1 MMRGGGKLT
10 EDLLV
15 KINVNGKIHE
25 DKIPSGLKLI
35 DYLREYCGL
44 TGTKKSCGEGEC
56 GACSVLVDG
65 RLVYSCIMFA
75 VQADGKKIVT
85 IEGLGMDGEL
95 HPIQQAFIE
104 AGAIQCGFCTPG
116 MVLATKALLDRT
128 TDPSE
133 QQIYEALSGNLC
145 RCTGYTKIID
155 AVKNAAK
162 KMRSEG
168 LSTS

>member
-1 MMRGGGKLT
+1 MIRNV
-10 EDLLV
+10 LV
-15 KINVNGKIHE
+15 KIIVNGKVHE
-25 DKIPSGLKLI
+25 DLIPSGLKLV

-65 RLVYSCIMFA
+65 VLVYSCIMFA
-75 VQADGKKIVT
+75 VQADGKKVVT
-85 IEGLGMDGEL
+85 IEGLSRNGEL

-116 MVLATKALLDRT
+116 MILATKALIDT
-128 TDPSE
+128 TNNPSE
-133 QQIYEALSGNLC
+133 EQILEALSGNLC

-155 AVKNAAK
+155 AVKKAVEK
-162 KMRSEG
+162 IRSG
-168 LSTS
+168 NLPPIDVD